1 MACWR
6 YDPSVPGKWREIKP
20 SEVIKPDTGQHLSF
34 TEQIARGYKRQEA
47 KVGIKAINGR
57 PAGIKKIWSTPMTP
71 CRTQSAA

>member
-20 SEVIKPDTGQHLSF
+20 TELIKPDTGAHLSF
-34 TEQIARGYKRQEA
+34 KDQIKRGYQRQEA
-47 KVGIKAINGR
+47 KGALINGR
-57 PAGIKKIWSTPMTP
+57 AKGIKNIWSTPMVP